1 MLEAVLFGGLCHC
14 FFFFFSWKRGL
25 PPVPGCSA
33 RSGVACSESGSAKG
47 RPAFGTRPPQSPS

>member
-1 MLEAVLFGGLCHC
+1 MLEAVLFGGLCQC
-14 FFFFFSWKRGL
+14 FFFSWKRGL